1 MPTLIDR
8 PTMDEAIYAESWE
21 NKKYDSHG
29 EIRLQ
34 VNEIFRELL
43 LASPPTARTFT
54 LDVYFSLL
62 PFIHRYLYLRD
73 DDDAEKKDA
82 EKKDAEKKDDLETEA
97 VKKAREISR
106 KYILTTTKRVDVD
119 PASGEIFQVWQ
130 RALENLNDQEQ
141 KCVLLFTGNFV
152 QTENGVR
159 PLTIDEIAT
168 DLSTTPEKLDSVIK
182 NATDKIRNF
191 LSQRLIYRGT
201 SVNDESYD
209 D

>member
-43 LASPPTARTFT
+43 LASRQTARNFT
-54 LDVYFSLL
+54 LDVYYELL
-62 PFIHRYLYLRD
+62 PFIHRYHLL
-73 DDDAEKKDA
+73 DDAADA
-82 EKKDAEKKDDLETEA
+82 DEKDDLVETEA
-97 VKKAREISR
+97 TQLAREISR
-106 KYILTTTKRVDVD
+106 KYITTTKRVDVD

-130 RALENLNDQEQ
+130 RALEDLNDNEL
-141 KCVLLFTGNFV
+141 KVVLLFTGNFV

-201 SVNDESYD
+201 SVNDESND